1 MSQVIL
7 SQIEQNILQ
16 LPVDEQLL
24 LISRIAEKLRKKIDE
39 PSCFESSLVEMAADA
54 DIQRELKEIE
64 EDFRY
69 TELDG
74 LEKWFFAEKF
84 ILLIW
89 IL

>member
-1 MSQVIL
+1 MSQIVL

-24 LISRIAEKLRKKIDE
+24 LISRVAKKLRGKLDDV
-39 PSCFESSLVEMAADA
+39 SDFERQLAEMAKDP

-64 EDFRY
+64 EDFRH

-74 LEKWFFAEKF
+74 LE
-84 ILLIW
+84 
-89 IL
+89 

>member
-1 MSQVIL
+1 MQKMSQVIL
-7 SQIEQNILQ
+7 SQLEQNILQ

-39 PSCFESSLVEMAADA
+39 SSEFESSLAEMADDA

-74 LEKWFFAEKF
+74 LEK
-84 ILLIW
+84 
-89 IL
+89 